1 MKTMNH
7 TSNETQTKNDRINSQ
22 PGMRGAQSQEEFIMH
37 PTNDVC
43 FAGLME
49 NPTVRKG
56 FCAAVMRVKPEAIE
70 ETELLPTH
78 LHREYADDKLGIL
91 DVRVRLKNGTQ
102 INMEM
107 QVRKYPYW
115 DERALFY
122 LSKMF
127 TEQLGK
133 GEAYGRMKKSI
144 QVSILDFILFPDDDR
159 YYRTMHFRDDETGK
173 LYNDKLELQILELK
187 KLPGEIRTG
196 EDIVN
201 WMRFFNGKNRKEFED
216 MAQRDEYLDEAY
228 EALKRL
234 SADDEKRLEY
244 EAREK
249 ALRDH
254 VSMLEGMKEEGMEEG
269 IEKGRKE
276 GIQMAVRAVALHI
289 QGMSEGEIACQC
301 NISEEDVRGILALYN
316 K

>member
-1 MKTMNH
+1 MSAEFFTGRLNCRRFLKVLSFMEIH
-7 TSNETQTKNDRINSQ
+7 FMVSLWITK
-22 PGMRGAQSQEEFIMH
+22 
-37 PTNDVC
+37 
-43 FAGLME
+43 GL
-49 NPTVRKG
+49 
-56 FCAAVMRVKPEAIE
+56 F
-70 ETELLPTH
+70 
-78 LHREYADDKLGIL
+78 
-91 DVRVRLKNGTQ
+91 
-102 INMEM
+102 
-107 QVRKYPYW
+107 
-115 DERALFY
+115 
-122 LSKMF
+122 
-127 TEQLGK
+127 
-133 GEAYGRMKKSI
+133 
-144 QVSILDFILFPDDDR
+144 FPDDDR

-173 LYNDKLELQILELK
+173 LYNDKMELQILELK

-254 VSMLEGMKEEGMEEG
+254 ISMSEGMKEEGMEEG

-289 QGMSEGEIACQC
+289 QGISEGEIACQC

>member
-1 MKTMNH
+1 M
-7 TSNETQTKNDRINSQ
+7 
-22 PGMRGAQSQEEFIMH
+22 
-37 PTNDVC
+37 
-43 FAGLME
+43 
-49 NPTVRKG
+49 
-56 FCAAVMRVKPEAIE
+56 
-70 ETELLPTH
+70 
-78 LHREYADDKLGIL
+78 
-91 DVRVRLKNGTQ
+91 
-102 INMEM
+102 
-107 QVRKYPYW
+107 
-115 DERALFY
+115 
-122 LSKMF
+122 
-127 TEQLGK
+127 
-133 GEAYGRMKKSI
+133 
-144 QVSILDFILFPDDDR
+144 
-159 YYRTMHFRDDETGK
+159 
-173 LYNDKLELQILELK
+173 ELQILELK
-187 KLPGEIRTG
+187 KLPGEIWTG

-254 VSMLEGMKEEGMEEG
+254 ISMLEGMKEEGMEEG

-289 QGMSEGEIACQC
+289 QGISEGEIACQC

>member
-1 MKTMNH
+1 M
-7 TSNETQTKNDRINSQ
+7 S
-22 PGMRGAQSQEEFIMH
+22 AEFF
-37 PTNDVC
+37 TGRLNCRRFLKVLT
-43 FAGLME
+43 FME
-49 NPTVRKG
+49 IHFMVSLWITKG
-56 FCAAVMRVKPEAIE
+56 F
-70 ETELLPTH
+70 
-78 LHREYADDKLGIL
+78 
-91 DVRVRLKNGTQ
+91 
-102 INMEM
+102 
-107 QVRKYPYW
+107 
-115 DERALFY
+115 F
-122 LSKMF
+122 
-127 TEQLGK
+127 
-133 GEAYGRMKKSI
+133 
-144 QVSILDFILFPDDDR
+144 FPDDDR

-173 LYNDKLELQILELK
+173 LYNDKMELQILELK

-254 VSMLEGMKEEGMEEG
+254 ISMLEGMKEEGMEEG

-289 QGMSEGEIACQC
+289 QGISEGEIACQC

>member
-1 MKTMNH
+1 MEIHFMV
-7 TSNETQTKNDRINSQ
+7 SLWITK
-22 PGMRGAQSQEEFIMH
+22 
-37 PTNDVC
+37 
-43 FAGLME
+43 GL
-49 NPTVRKG
+49 
-56 FCAAVMRVKPEAIE
+56 F
-70 ETELLPTH
+70 
-78 LHREYADDKLGIL
+78 
-91 DVRVRLKNGTQ
+91 
-102 INMEM
+102 
-107 QVRKYPYW
+107 
-115 DERALFY
+115 
-122 LSKMF
+122 
-127 TEQLGK
+127 
-133 GEAYGRMKKSI
+133 
-144 QVSILDFILFPDDDR
+144 FPDDDR

-173 LYNDKLELQILELK
+173 LYNDKMELQILELK

-254 VSMLEGMKEEGMEEG
+254 ISMLEGMKEEGMEEG

-289 QGMSEGEIACQC
+289 QGISEGEIACQC